1 MSSDK
6 KANRDYQTILKQ
18 AEDFHNNP
26 EGISIYQ
33 GVSQSDKIT
42 VRQNNIEI
50 LFLIRLCEKFD
61 YLLEQIHSLE
71 NRLATLEKTILQKGK
86 GVEGPNRPQ
95 SQIIEEDI
103 AKYFEK
109 LKLPPKK
116 SACRVYR
123 K

>member
-26 EGISIYQ
+26 EGISTYQ

-50 LFLIRLCEKFD
+50 LFLIRLCEKLE
-61 YLLEQIHSLE
+61 YLSEQLHSLE
-71 NRLATLEKTILQKGK
+71 HRLASLEKIVLQKEK
-86 GVEGPNRPQ
+86 GIEGQSNKPQ
-95 SQIIEEDI
+95 SHVNEEDI
-103 AKYFEK
+103 ARYFEK
-109 LKLPPKK
+109 LKLPRKPV
-116 SACRVYR
+116 CRIYR

>member
-50 LFLIRLCEKFD
+50 LFLIRLCEKFEE
-61 YLLEQIHSLE
+61 LLEQLHSLE
-71 NRLATLEKTILQKGK
+71 NRLASLERLILQKGK
-86 GVEGPNRPQ
+86 GVEGQASKP
-95 SQIIEEDI
+95 
-103 AKYFEK
+103 
-109 LKLPPKK
+109 
-116 SACRVYR
+116 
-123 K
+123 